1 MADKK
6 GNRYSVYQGLDSDP
20 SINWGTVASTISKQL
35 TLLKETKVAERD
47 AIDKETQNQMDQL
60 NKLPDVNDRSL
71 SKIVLEASDRSKE
84 YLRREMALVKRG
96 LRKPKDYSLFMQSQK
111 NGYSD
116 FGNVVKNWDKWNTAK
131 QEAIT
136 NGTQSELDM
145 FTAEDIESFGNLK
158 NKTVMTNPANGQL
171 QVVSMQKDKDGNFT
185 VMPNAGKNPEAFANP
200 GSINSRMS
208 FDEKK
213 KDTTA
218 LVSAETAEI
227 AKIVEAGRAANGVV
241 TTMEDYRQSPSFD
254 TWKRETTAKLTSNVY
269 DTTQVLTQSG
279 YVLGRT
285 EAEARKKWESQYG
298 TGEDAKPFDASKFIK
313 VNMSGEKP
321 VPQLSDSQVNEA
333 KEIVGNK
340 IESQLDSIQ
349 EKSQGFKDTKDD
361 NDRKDKEANIVG
373 FLDEMNTVLSDTDK
387 VKSKQILDRRI
398 ANKNK
403 ELKKNDSP
411 LITDVDITDNEIVV
425 YYADG
430 TSQPTKRSNTKDDSY
445 AIFNFLSPEAGD
457 DISTPVLDK
466 YAKDSKLNFGESN
479 IKTRD
484 QIRKDYPELLPEDKK
499 DLKLKNPDAT
509 DAQLLQIKQEQ
520 LYQENTLSSKSSQK
534 PVEYIKGGNV
544 LNSEGAEVSADSF
557 VQSELGSNIQASVDP
572 PEQVQKEMVRLLG
585 ADGFLPVDGAGNS
598 VFKEGDISV
607 TINGDKRGLTFKI
620 GSTTFSIDKMYPMK
634 TDAMITQLQNAVER
648 EVKKINET
656 RTGTKGRRQRAK
668 ETDTSKYNI

>member
-171 QVVSMQKDKDGNFT
+171 QVVSMQKDKNGNFT

-361 NDRKDKEANIVG
+361 NDRKDKDADDIGYIKE
-373 FLDEMNTVLSDTDK
+373 LDIIMTGDPVDAQAALK
-387 VKSKQILDRRI
+387 RRI
-398 ANKNK
+398 DTKNQSVK
-403 ELKKNDSP
+403 YDDEKIVSF
-411 LITDVDITDNEIVV
+411 DITDDQIILRRAKGDPYIIDRRGDTNQE
-425 YYADG
+425 
-430 TSQPTKRSNTKDDSY
+430 DDLSTPD
-445 AIFNFLSPEAGD
+445 IDESIKTLSSLDDVITINDVLSPNPLSRGR
-457 DISTPVLDK
+457 I
-466 YAKDSKLNFGESN
+466 
-479 IKTRD
+479 
-484 QIRKDYPELLPEDKK
+484 Q
-499 DLKLKNPDAT
+499 DL
-509 DAQLLQIKQEQ
+509 IKQENITLGKRRKGNVGTKVGKAEIPAISSGSLNPVTNTSIAADIQ
-520 LYQENTLSSKSSQK
+520 LGIDDTARGNSNDKIKGTIEKAITTHMPQALQQEINDNPSLYGKTTIRQDGSLNRLIVTIGGEETRINTNNEATSSEIADKITEAINKAREKVNKKRTSSQSALT
-534 PVEYIKGGNV
+534 GGEITFTSWRKDNP
-544 LNSEGAEVSADSF
+544 GGKYAD
-557 VQSELGSNIQASVDP
+557 
-572 PEQVQKEMVRLLG
+572 
-585 ADGFLPVDGAGNS
+585 FLKAKS
-598 VFKEGDISV
+598 
-607 TINGDKRGLTFKI
+607 
-620 GSTTFSIDKMYPMK
+620 
-634 TDAMITQLQNAVER
+634 
-648 EVKKINET
+648 KK
-656 RTGTKGRRQRAK
+656 
-668 ETDTSKYNI
+668 